1 MPKAQNSQVYYLSVS
16 LNQTTIMKKLSLFL
30 LLCSFGVVLNA
41 QKLSSNKK
49 AIIASVEKHEQKLI
63 EISDEIWALAET
75 AFDEHQSSKV
85 LSDYAESQGFTVER
99 GVAGMPTAFV
109 ATYGSGSPVISVL
122 GEFDALPGISQ
133 KAQPT
138 KDPLVDGGSGH
149 GCGHNL
155 FGAGSLGAAIAVKE
169 LIEAGK
175 IKGTVKFMGTPSE
188 EKFFGKIWMVREG
201 IWDGVD
207 ANVSWHPSASTKADV
222 QSSLALV
229 DFKIE
234 FFGQAAHASAD
245 PWNGRSAS
253 DALEIYTTGINY
265 YREHVKPTV
274 RMHYHIQDGGQVV
287 NVVPDYSRLWM
298 RVRDTKREGMMPVYE
313 RVQKMAEGAAIMAN
327 VDYKVSLIS
336 GIYEVLVNRAGG
348 AAMQKNLELLGP
360 ITYTAQEE
368 AFGKKIQEVTGKP
381 QVGMDSNINPLEAT
395 KEHPGGG
402 STDVGDVSWNVPNIN
417 LGVTTA
423 PKDTPW
429 HSWAVVACGGMSI
442 GHKGMAY
449 ASKAMGMTMLDL
461 FEDKQLLQDVK
472 DEYKERKGDVVYKA
486 IVPDGP
492 PPIDQK

>member
-1 MPKAQNSQVYYLSVS
+1 MKHFYLA
-16 LNQTTIMKKLSLFL
+16 MCAL
-30 LLCSFGVVLNA
+30 LISFGVSA
-41 QKLSSNKK
+41 QKLSKNKK
-49 AIIASVEKHEQKLI
+49 AIIESVEKHEQALI
-63 EISDEIWALAET
+63 EISNNIWALAET
-75 AFDEHQSSKV
+75 AFEETQSSKI
-85 LSDYAESQGFTVER
+85 LADYAEKQGFNVER

-138 KDPLVDGGSGH
+138 KEALNDGAAGH

-155 FGAGSLGAAIAVKE
+155 FGAGSLGAAIAIKE

-234 FFGQAAHASAD
+234 FYGQAAHASAD

-253 DALEIYTTGINY
+253 DALELYTTGINY

-287 NVVPDYSRLWM
+287 NVVPDYARLWM

-336 GIYEVLVNRAGG
+336 GIYEVLVNRSGG
-348 AAMQKNLELLGP
+348 EAMQRNLELLGP
-360 ITYTAQEE
+360 ITYTPEEE

-381 QVGMDSNINPLEAT
+381 QVGMDSDINPLEAT

-442 GHKGMAY
+442 GHKGMVY

-461 FEDKQLLQDVK
+461 FEDPTLLQNVK
-472 DEYKERKGDVVYKA
+472 DEYKERKGDTVYEA
-486 IVPDGP
+486 IVPPGP
-492 PPIDQK
+492 PPINGN

>member
-1 MPKAQNSQVYYLSVS
+1 MKNVYLT
-16 LNQTTIMKKLSLFL
+16 LCAFL
-30 LLCSFGVVLNA
+30 ITFGATA
-41 QKLSSNKK
+41 QKLSKNKK
-49 AIIASVEKHEQKLI
+49 AIIASIEKHEQALI
-63 EISDEIWALAET
+63 DISNNIWALAET
-75 AFDEHQSSKV
+75 AFEETQSSKI
-85 LSDYAESQGFTVER
+85 LADYAEKQGFKVDR

-138 KDPLVDGGSGH
+138 KEALNEGAAGH

-155 FGAGSLGAAIAVKE
+155 FGAGSLGAAIAIKE

-207 ANVSWHPSASTKADV
+207 ANVSWHPSAATEADV

-234 FFGQAAHASAD
+234 FYGQAAHASAD

-253 DALEIYTTGINY
+253 DALELYTTGINY

-287 NVVPDYSRLWM
+287 NVVPDYARLWM

-348 AAMQKNLELLGP
+348 EAMQKNLELLGP
-360 ITYTAQEE
+360 ITYTPEEE

-381 QVGMDSNINPLEAT
+381 QVGMDSKINPLEET
-395 KEHPGGG
+395 REHPGGG

-442 GHKGMAY
+442 GHKGMTY
-449 ASKAMGMTMLDL
+449 ASKAMAMTMLDL
-461 FEDKQLLQDVK
+461 FEDPTLLQNVK
-472 DEYKERKGDVVYKA
+472 DEYKERKGDTVYEA

-492 PPIDQK
+492 PPIDGN

>member
-1 MPKAQNSQVYYLSVS
+1 MKHLYL
-16 LNQTTIMKKLSLFL
+16 IACAL
-30 LLCSFGVVLNA
+30 LISFGATA
-41 QKLSSNKK
+41 QKLSKNKK
-49 AIIASVEKHEQKLI
+49 AILASVEKHEQALI
-63 EISDEIWALAET
+63 EISNNIWALAET
-75 AFDEHQSSKV
+75 AFEETQSSKI
-85 LSDYAESQGFTVER
+85 LADYAEKQGFTVER

-133 KAQPT
+133 KAKPT
-138 KDPLVDGGSGH
+138 KEALNDGAAGH

-155 FGAGSLGAAIAVKE
+155 FGAGSLGAAIAIKE

-207 ANVSWHPSASTKADV
+207 ANVSWHPSAATKADV

-234 FFGQAAHASAD
+234 FYGQAAHASAD

-253 DALEIYTTGINY
+253 DALELYTTGINY

-287 NVVPDYSRLWM
+287 NVVPDYARLWM

-348 AAMQKNLELLGP
+348 EAMQKNLELLGP
-360 ITYTAQEE
+360 ITYTPEEE

-381 QVGMDSNINPLEAT
+381 QVGMDSDINPLEET
-395 KEHPGGG
+395 REHPGGG

-442 GHKGMAY
+442 GHKGMTY
-449 ASKAMGMTMLDL
+449 ASKAMAMTMLDL
-461 FEDKQLLQDVK
+461 FEDPTLLQNVK
-472 DEYKERKGDVVYKA
+472 DEYKERKGDTVYEA

-492 PPIDQK
+492 PPINGN

>member
-1 MPKAQNSQVYYLSVS
+1 
-16 LNQTTIMKKLSLFL
+16 MKTKVL
-30 LLCSFGVVLNA
+30 LLLVSISFSFSLNA
-41 QKLSSNKK
+41 QKNKFSKNKK
-49 AIIASVEKHEQKLI
+49 SILASTEKHKAALI
-63 EISDEIWALAET
+63 EISDKIWAQAET
-75 AFDEHQSSKV
+75 AFEEYNSAEILAS
-85 LSDYAESQGFTVER
+85 YAEKNGFTVAR

-138 KDPLVDGGSGH
+138 KEALHEGAGGH

-155 FGAGSLGAAIAVKE
+155 FGTGSLGAAIAIKE
-169 LIEAGK
+169 LIEKGK
-175 IKGTVKFMGTPSE
+175 LKGTIKFMGTPSE

-201 IWDGVD
+201 IWDDVD
-207 ANVSWHPSASTKADV
+207 VNISWHPSAAIKADV

-253 DALEIYTTGINY
+253 DALELYTQGVNY

-287 NVVPDYSRLWM
+287 NVVPDYARLWM

-313 RVQKMAEGAAIMAN
+313 RVQEMAKGAAILAN

-336 GIYEVLVNRAGG
+336 GIYEVLVNRSGG
-348 AAMQKNLELLGP
+348 KIMQKNLELLGP
-360 ITYTAQEE
+360 ITYTTEE
-368 AFGKKIQEVTGKP
+368 IAFGKKIQEVTDKK
-381 QVGMDSNINPLEAT
+381 QIGMDSTIKPLEAT

-402 STDVGDVSWNVPNIN
+402 STDVGDVSWNVANIN
-417 LGVTTA
+417 LTVTTA

-442 GHKGMAY
+442 GHKGMIY
-449 ASKAMGMTMLDL
+449 ASNAMAMTMVDL
-461 FEDKQLLQDVK
+461 FENPKLVAKVK
-472 DEYKERKGDVVYKA
+472 AEYIERKGNSVYKA

-492 PPIDQK
+492 PPIPAKK